1 MSLGLPSSVESLLG
15 DTGGDGGR
23 DDEFAGGRE
32 SERGPGATEPSADSA
47 ARATDRPLIEVDGI
61 SAGYGDVEVL
71 DDVSLS
77 VGAGEFVGL
86 VGPNGAGKTT
96 LLKAINGVL
105 DPDAGSVRVAD
116 ERVAGLSAREASRR
130 VATVPQDTT
139 VAFEFTVEDVV
150 EMGRTPYHG
159 RFSGDPDAESAVER
173 ALDRTETARFRDRS
187 IASLSGGERQ
197 RVVLARAL
205 AQETP
210 ALVLDEP
217 TASLDVNH
225 QVQTLE
231 LVRDLVDTEGKAAL
245 AAIHDLDVAARFC
258 DRLAVLADGDLLA
271 VGPPPEVL
279 TAEHLG
285 TAFDT
290 EAAVLPNPVTG
301 TPAVT
306 PLSESGDLDR
316 TVHVVGT
323 GAATARTIAAL
334 AEAGAAVT
342 VGPAPDG
349 DVAVATAGELAAET
363 VTAPAFASLD
373 AGVEARA
380 RDLLSAADAAVVVEP
395 VAPALRALA
404 RDHPAVVRVSTGDVR
419 PADVADATAATD
431 TNDAVDTTG
440 ATGVGDASD
449 PTDSRQS
456 DARNSPKADS
466 DGFGRP
472 VDAAA
477 AATPDTVT
485 AGIRAALDGPV
496 GADD

>member
-1 MSLGLPSSVESLLG
+1 MTPGRSLIDVDDVSV
-15 DTGGDGGR
+15 
-23 DDEFAGGRE
+23 A
-32 SERGPGATEPSADSA
+32 
-47 ARATDRPLIEVDGI
+47 
-61 SAGYGDVEVL
+61 YGDVEVL
-71 DDVSLS
+71 DGVSLS
-77 VGAGEFVGL
+77 VDAGEFVGL

-105 DPDAGSVRVAD
+105 DPESGSVRVD
-116 ERVAGLSAREASRR
+116 GERMAGLSSRAASRR

-159 RFSGDPDAESAVER
+159 RFSGDSDAEAAVER
-173 ALDRTETARFRDRS
+173 ALDRTDTAQFRDRS
-187 IASLSGGERQ
+187 VASLSGGERQ

-210 ALVLDEP
+210 ALLLDEP

-225 QVQTLE
+225 QVRTLE
-231 LVRDLVDTEGKAAL
+231 LVRDLVDGGEKAAL

-271 VGPPPEVL
+271 VGQPAEVL

-290 EAAVLPNPVTG
+290 DAAVLPNPVTG

-306 PLSESGDLDR
+306 PLSDPGDLDR

-323 GAATARTIAAL
+323 GAPAARTVSVL
-334 AEAGAAVT
+334 ASAGATVT
-342 VGPAPDG
+342 VGPVPDG
-349 DVAVATAGELAAET
+349 DVAAATAGELAVET

-373 AGVEARA
+373 AAVEADA
-380 RDLLSAADAAVVVEP
+380 RDLLSGADAVVVVEP
-395 VAPALRALA
+395 VAPPLRTLA
-404 RDHPAVVRVSTGDVR
+404 ADYGPVVRVTTGEIDAGAVSDVIG
-419 PADVADATAATD
+419 PVDVADGRTPKSVES
-431 TNDAVDTTG
+431 AVADIESG
-440 ATGVGDASD
+440 AVEADR
-449 PTDSRQS
+449 DSHLVE
-456 DARNSPKADS
+456 AD
-466 DGFGRP
+466 
-472 VDAAA
+472 A
-477 AATPDTVT
+477 AATPGTVA
-485 AGIRAALDGPV
+485 AGIRATLDRPA